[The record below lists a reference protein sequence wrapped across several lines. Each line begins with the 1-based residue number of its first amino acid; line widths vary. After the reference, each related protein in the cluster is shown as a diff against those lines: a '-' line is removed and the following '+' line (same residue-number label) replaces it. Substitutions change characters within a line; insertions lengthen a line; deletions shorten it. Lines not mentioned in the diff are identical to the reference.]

1 MRTHVK
7 REERSSRFSRLWREQ
22 GEVELAQAL
31 GVPDDIDL
39 GDSSVCEREAEYA
52 EERFSGRYHETDCA
66 VDERRLCGTST
77 TRGAV
82 LGQRKVA
89 GARSGAVIV
98 PPARLQAGRAM

>member
-39 GDSSVCEREAEYA
+39 GDSSVCERKAE
-52 EERFSGRYHETDCA
+52 
-66 VDERRLCGTST
+66 
-77 TRGAV
+77 
-82 LGQRKVA
+82 
-89 GARSGAVIV
+89 
-98 PPARLQAGRAM
+98 